1 MPMREVDVSSSLKRR
16 LLRLVV
22 VAIVAVAVY
31 LTADALGVFQYL
43 DPRALAE
50 RVRDSGPLGV
60 LVFVAAFCVG
70 EVTQA
75 PATVFFAAAVGVWG
89 LPAGALVAVVAA
101 ITACTF
107 AFASVR
113 VTGRW
118 ILQGRSLEA
127 LQRYAPYIESAP
139 LRTTILLRLVLGAA
153 PPVNWA
159 LALAAIGWRDFL
171 LGTAI
176 GMTPNV
182 AIYVW
187 LLDQIA
193 FASDPLLPAWAVIIL
208 LLAVVSAGALTL
220 RAMSRGERG

>member
-1 MPMREVDVSSSLKRR
+1 MREVDVSSSLKRR